1 MMRLL
6 PNEEIVRELK
16 RYRYDRTGQTLG
28 GYRVPLKTF
37 GIYAGISRQMLG
49 HYINGVFCPSEPTR
63 RRISQ
68 AIIDIRAGRLR
79 FRRRGQSWVPEG
91 AAVEAI

>member
-1 MMRLL
+1 MQPL
-6 PNEEIVRELK
+6 PLEDIVRELK

-37 GIYAGISRQMLG
+37 GEYVGISRQMLG
-49 HYINGVFCPSEPTR
+49 RYINGQDRPREPLR
-63 RRISQ
+63 RRMSQ

-79 FRRRGQSWVPEG
+79 FRRCAQEWVTEG
-91 AAVEAI
+91 DAVEAI